1 MSKAANTDEPR
12 RFSKVRKCATRISD
26 PKSIESLVWRH
37 KNGTIC
43 HVKNKIFENQFWFY
57 HKAWLPSLAFS
68 FLPGILLALCHCSG
82 AALMDRAIEIKGL
95 SGWKSKVNKTAWW
108 QGCRW
113 LLQVF
118 QQNEQQFILE
128 QPIGFWLD

>member
-1 MSKAANTDEPR
+1 
-12 RFSKVRKCATRISD
+12 
-26 PKSIESLVWRH
+26 
-37 KNGTIC
+37 
-43 HVKNKIFENQFWFY
+43 
-57 HKAWLPSLAFS
+57 
-68 FLPGILLALCHCSG
+68 
-82 AALMDRAIEIKGL
+82 MDRAIEIKGL

-128 QPIGFWLD
+128 QPIGVLAKLRYSDCLNTFESFFLLNVRAIF